1 MTGTDVGGAPVVD
14 LHEVRRDMGGL
25 VGGKAANLGEMA
37 AAGERVPPGF
47 CVTTAAYA
55 AGEVPAEAVAE
66 AYARMGGGPV
76 AVRSSATAE
85 DLPDASFAGQ
95 QDTYLGVEGAD
106 AVVDA
111 VRRCWASLDNERAT
125 AYREAN
131 EIDRAGVRMA
141 VVVQRMVDAATAGV
155 MFTADPIT
163 GSRART
169 VVDAVRGLGT
179 AVVDGSTEPDHYVLD
194 GDEGPGG
201 AGGCL
206 TAGQL
211 KELGAAGRRLQG
223 LFGAPQDA
231 EWAYD
236 ADGLLWLLQSRPIT
250 TLFPLPPQGL
260 PDSPRIYMEAGHLQ
274 GMLRPFTPMGMS
286 MIQEVW
292 GGWCAAVGVRIDP
305 HEPGGLIAD
314 IGRRFYMDITPF
326 VRSRPMR
333 KRLAQSLAVYGPG
346 VRSALDR
353 VLRDPR
359 FAPRPGLP
367 FSARTA
373 LALGTT
379 LLPGALAGVGWSLAR
394 PDAGRAKALAATE
407 ELRRLKGPGEGLS
420 AGEYLDWVRGPAFD
434 TMLGGALNDV
444 LGPVFAGIVAGTA
457 PAALLKG
464 VATQE
469 ETDTVLGG
477 MPHNVTTEMDL
488 ALWRMAVRAREHRDL
503 FARTPPGELAER
515 HRRGELPDIG
525 LDAFLDAYGHR
536 TAAEIDI
543 GVPRWR
549 DDPAPV
555 FGSIANYLRLDDP
568 DQAPDRRFERAAAA
582 AEAKLAELGARAV
595 RARPVRGRL
604 AVFLMRRSRS
614 LTGMREYAKFAWL
627 IPYAEM
633 RRQLMRAGE
642 DLAAAGVLETAE
654 DIMFLELGEA
664 RAAARDRADRRDL
677 VAQRRR
683 THLRELRRRS
693 VPGLL
698 LSDGTDV
705 EATEP
710 PPAATE
716 GGFTGMPAAPGRAEG
731 RARVV
736 VDPVGAHV
744 EPGEIL
750 VAPTTDPGWTPLFMT
765 AAGLVSDT
773 GSPIAHGPTVAREY
787 GIPAVICIRDAT
799 TRIRTGDLL
808 RIDGTA
814 GTVQV
819 VEEPEAERP
828 GAEPAAPAA
837 AD

>member
-314 IGRRFYMDITPF
+314 IGRRFYMDITPSCAAGRCARGWPRAWPSTGPGSGPPSTGCCATRASPPARPAVLRPHRPRPGDHPAPRRPGRRRLVPGPAGRRPGQSAGRHRGAAPAEGARGGAERRRVPGLGAGPR
-326 VRSRPMR
+326 VRHHAGRGAER
-333 KRLAQSLAVYGPG
+333 RARPG
-346 VRSALDR
+346 VRRDR
-353 VLRDPR
+353 RRDRPR
-359 FAPRPGLP
+359 RPAQGGGDAGGDRHRAGRHAAQRHHGDGPRPVADGGARQGAPRPL
-367 FSARTA
+367 
-373 LALGTT
+373 
-379 LLPGALAGVGWSLAR
+379 R
-394 PDAGRAKALAATE
+394 PDA
-407 ELRRLKGPGEGLS
+407 
-420 AGEYLDWVRGPAFD
+420 
-434 TMLGGALNDV
+434 
-444 LGPVFAGIVAGTA
+444 
-457 PAALLKG
+457 
-464 VATQE
+464 
-469 ETDTVLGG
+469 
-477 MPHNVTTEMDL
+477 
-488 ALWRMAVRAREHRDL
+488 
-503 FARTPPGELAER
+503 PGELAER